1 MTASA
6 SRKVGASSRAAA
18 GAIDDVDG
26 YSATLGAAAGPAT
39 AVALPAA
46 SVDASR
52 ALSGAAA
59 SLAFD
64 LNPATP
70 GAEPGHDAAP
80 VAPDAVA
87 GETSREDPSEE
98 APYERKRLRAYLSG
112 DGDLARRISAF
123 NRYPTRYLHPSWIPS
138 GWDPAWLERHRDG
151 GRAEAR
157 LGEAVLRH
165 WKLDAKPCFDF
176 DRPAHRLALVDREP
190 LERLAYL
197 AGLARHADAISRTL
211 ERDKVLEL
219 RRQLGEEG
227 YRFAAFRAPLLAGSL
242 GAAAAGV
249 PAVGPWPVRAM
260 AAGLRM
266 LAECLSGAPA
276 GLVSRAALKLPR
288 KDAHLLVSRGGFS
301 PVEAYARLFRRILVK
316 EIDPAWDSL
325 LS

>member
-1 MTASA
+1 MSASA
-6 SRKVGASSRAAA
+6 SRKVGAAP
-18 GAIDDVDG
+18 
-26 YSATLGAAAGPAT
+26 GAAAGVIDDEASTLGVAAGPAA
-39 AVALPAA
+39 AVATPAVA
-46 SVDASR
+46 VDAAR

-70 GAEPGHDAAP
+70 GAEPGPDAAP
-80 VAPDAVA
+80 AAPDAAA
-87 GETSREDPSEE
+87 GEAFREAPEQE
-98 APYERKRLRAYLSG
+98 APYVRRRLRAYLAEP
-112 DGDLARRISAF
+112 GDLQRRIAAF
-123 NRYPTRYLHPSWIPS
+123 NRYPTRSLHPSWIPA
-138 GWDPAWLERHRDG
+138 GWDPAWLARHTDG
-151 GRAEAR
+151 GRAESR

-165 WKLDAKPCFDF
+165 WELDAKPCFDF
-176 DRPAHRLALVDREP
+176 DRPAHRLALVDRGP

-227 YRFAAFRAPLLAGSL
+227 YRFAVFRAPLLAGSL
-242 GAAAAGV
+242 GADASGV
-249 PAVGPWPVRAM
+249 PAAGPWPVRAM

-276 GLVSRAALKLPR
+276 GLVARAALKFPR
-288 KDAHLLVSRGGFS
+288 MDAHLLASRAGFS